1 MARTHVFFGQRGPEK
16 RTKIT
21 WSWSL
26 SYFPDDI
33 AWKGLLLCH
42 IIGTEGARRR
52 PLTYDDHPIP
62 SHPSVHPKS
71 LSIIETGLRLISV
84 NLKWCPLLCY
94 ISLLTGCWNIA
105 YVATLYMGGGGGADC
120 FCHCR
125 GRVSG
130 SILIFYG
137 MLCWNWGSR
146 AEFTIPGDQSRL
158 MLSLILID
166 DDSLPALW
174 LSSFFFEGSI
184 LEL

>member
-1 MARTHVFFGQRGPEK
+1 MHIQAQIISFVH
-16 RTKIT
+16 
-21 WSWSL
+21 
-26 SYFPDDI
+26 
-33 AWKGLLLCH
+33 LLNIFSTDLWW
-42 IIGTEGARRR
+42 
-52 PLTYDDHPIP
+52 P
-62 SHPSVHPKS
+62 SHPIASICPSKKPLNHRNRPQID
-71 LSIIETGLRLISV
+71 LSQPQMMPIALLYFSAHWM
-84 NLKWCPLLCY
+84 LKYSICGDPLY
-94 ISLLTGCWNIA
+94 
-105 YVATLYMGGGGGADC
+105 GGGGGADC